1 MDIRN
6 WIISKRAHSVVLC
19 KAVGISELVESFPND
34 DKAEEWLSGVRWP
47 DGVCCWQR
55 HGFFSIKKG
64 TVMQSSKTNVV
75 HMTHC
80 ILKVLEQGEPELLG
94 GIVELDKTF
103 VGDKERN
110 QHEHHQDRDTEDKA
124 AAAEAV
130 QRDTYGHNRGSTA
143 RQGCSSSFEQAVVSP
158 SLLCLN
164 F

>member
-1 MDIRN
+1 VN
-6 WIISKRAHSVVLC
+6 VV
-19 KAVGISELVESFPND
+19 AVG
-34 DKAEEWLSGVRWP
+34 WRCRQGR
-47 DGVCCWQR
+47 
-55 HGFFSIKKG
+55 GFFSVKKG
-64 TVMQSSKTNVV
+64 AVMQSSKSGVCKWIAVTYLIADSLLSLSSRKLARDLGITQKSEW
-75 HMTHC
+75 HMVYR
-80 ILKVLEQGEPELLG
+80 IRKVLEYDNPELLG
-94 GIVELDKTF
+94 GIMELDKTF